1 MYFKIQER
9 EKENIMSL
17 RNIKQKKGDS
27 VNPITL
33 ETMSF
38 GRTFE
43 LKEEKQNVKR
53 KIKKWFKRTM
63 KMRKEEAKDIEDNQN
78 SSNESNKESVF
89 RWVGRVISK
98 MFVIK
103 NFGHNSAL
111 FTSNLF

>member
-1 MYFKIQER
+1 
-9 EKENIMSL
+9 MSL

-27 VNPITL
+27 
-33 ETMSF
+33 MSF

-43 LKEEKQNVKR
+43 LKEEKQNVKQ

-63 KMRKEEAKDIEDNQN
+63 KMKKEEAKDIEDNQN

-103 NFGHNSAL
+103 NFGHNSPL